1 MLLIR
6 THAHTHAYMS
16 MVTVAGV
23 GQVEMQGDED
33 PGLFTDVVT
42 VASTVDRHVIHLHD
56 VHRILGTAHMSA

>member
-1 MLLIR
+1 
-6 THAHTHAYMS
+6 MS